1 MTKIIFI
8 PPGVPRPDDAR
19 LPPMK
24 KTLLPLLVCALAFSA
39 CKKEEAASGGDNA
52 AAPAA
57 TSVPAAASNPA
68 LLSPE
73 TAREQAPETFK
84 VRLETTK
91 GPAVIEVTRAW
102 APKGADR
109 FYNLVKLGFYDGVA
123 FFRVLGGFMAQTG
136 IHGDPAVSV
145 KWRGATF
152 PDDAPAG
159 KSNARGMVTF
169 ATAGP
174 HSRTSQIFIN
184 FVDNAALD
192 SMGFTPFGKVVE
204 GMSNLD
210 KLYNGYGEGAPGG
223 PGPDQGR
230 IQQEGNA
237 YLKGEY
243 PKLDYIK
250 SARIEK

>member
-1 MTKIIFI
+1 
-8 PPGVPRPDDAR
+8 
-19 LPPMK
+19 MK
-24 KTLLPLLVCALAFSA
+24 KTPLLALAVVLALAA
-39 CKKEEAASGGDNA
+39 CKKEEAPASSGDKA

-57 TSVPAAASNPA
+57 TAVPAPASNPA

-73 TAREQAPETFK
+73 TAREQAPESFK

-91 GPAVIEVTRAW
+91 GPAVISVTRAW
-102 APKGADR
+102 SPKGADR
-109 FYNLVKLGFYDGVA
+109 FYNLVKLGYYDGVA
-123 FFRVLGGFMAQTG
+123 FFRVLSGFMAQTG
-136 IHGDPAVSV
+136 IHGDPTVSV
-145 KWRGATF
+145 KWRGATI

-159 KSNARGMVTF
+159 KPNARGMVSF

-174 HSRTSQIFIN
+174 HSRTTQFFVN
-184 FVDNAALD
+184 FVDNSALD
-192 SMGFTPFGKVVE
+192 SMGFTPFGQVVE

-230 IQQEGNA
+230 LQQEGNA
-237 YLKGEY
+237 YLKADY

-250 SARIEK
+250 TARLEK